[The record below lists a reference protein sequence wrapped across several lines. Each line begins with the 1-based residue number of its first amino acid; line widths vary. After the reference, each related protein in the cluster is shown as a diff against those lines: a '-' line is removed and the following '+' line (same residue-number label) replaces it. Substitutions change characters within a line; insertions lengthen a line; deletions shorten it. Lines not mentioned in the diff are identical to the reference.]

1 MTKHAIETLALHAG
15 EHTDPNNPA
24 SSPDLTMAS
33 TFLLDDAKG
42 FSINAYDDEQ
52 PLKYTR
58 WGNPTIAVLEKKLAA
73 MESAEACIACASGMA
88 ASTTLLLGSL
98 QSGDHVVVA
107 QVHYPGTAELI
118 RDLLPKF
125 GIASTVIDPTDLDA
139 IEKAIQSN
147 TRMLWIETPANPTM
161 AIVDIQAC
169 AEIAKS
175 RNILLAVDS
184 TLATPVATRP
194 IELGADFV
202 VHSLTKYIGGHGDAL
217 GGAVIGSKEQIDKL
231 LSEALVHYGGVISPF
246 NAWLIVRGMATLSAR
261 MNSHQENALQ
271 IANFLEQHPEVISI
285 HYPGLPS
292 HPQHDLARK
301 QMENFGGLLSFR
313 VKNHERLLERLP
325 RDFRVFHH
333 AVSLGHVRSLICY
346 VDTDEV
352 LKASFNMNPDQEKNY
367 RDLAGDGL
375 FRISAGLEN
384 PEDLCADLAQV
395 LGN

>member
-15 EHTDPNNPA
+15 EHADPSNPA

-33 TFLLDDAKG
+33 TFLMDNAKG
-42 FSINAYDDEQ
+42 FSINAFEGER
-52 PLKYTR
+52 PLMYTR
-58 WGNPTIAVLEKKLAA
+58 WGNPTTSVLEKKLAA

-88 ASTTLLLGSL
+88 ASATLLLGML
-98 QSGDHVVVA
+98 ESGDHLVVA
-107 QVHYPGTAELI
+107 QVHYPGTSELI

-125 GIASTVIDPTDLDA
+125 GVASTVVDPTDLGA
-139 IEKAIQSN
+139 IEKAIQPN

-169 AEIAKS
+169 SGIAKAH
-175 RNILLAVDS
+175 NIQLTVDS
-184 TLATPVATRP
+184 TLATPIATRP
-194 IELGADFV
+194 IEHGADFV
-202 VHSLTKYIGGHGDAL
+202 IHSLTKYIGGHGDAL
-217 GGAVIGSKEQIDKL
+217 GGAVLGKKDHIDKL

-246 NAWLIVRGMATLSAR
+246 NAWLIVRGMSTLPAR
-261 MNSHQENALQ
+261 MSAHQANATQ
-271 IANFLEQHPEVISI
+271 IANFLEQHPEVISVN
-285 HYPGLPS
+285 YPGLSS
-292 HPQHDLARK
+292 HPQHDLAKK

-325 RDFRVFHH
+325 TGFQVFHH

-346 VDTDEV
+346 VGTDEV
-352 LKASFNMNPDQEKNY
+352 LKASYNMNPEQERNY
-367 RDLAGDGL
+367 RDLAGEGL

-384 PEDLCADLAQV
+384 PDDLCEDLARV